1 MTIYTCKHG
10 DTTNRSIYM
19 TEVIQGIMEQEF
31 PTDFLMDELKRVTN
45 ENEEKDKLLTS
56 IQNLIYSLQDI
67 LEIEPED
74 LDTAKEKLDFSY
86 EYLGMIA
93 ALSLK
98 VQKK

>member
-1 MTIYTCKHG
+1 
-10 DTTNRSIYM
+10 M